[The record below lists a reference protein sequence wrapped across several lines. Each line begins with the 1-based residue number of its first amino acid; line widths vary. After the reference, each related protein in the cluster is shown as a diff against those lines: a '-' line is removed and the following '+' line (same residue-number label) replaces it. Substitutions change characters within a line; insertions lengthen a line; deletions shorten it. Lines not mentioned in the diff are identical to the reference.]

1 LPRKYKIAFA
11 ACERDCSGATIHDAG
26 FIGRKQNGVEGFAV
40 QGTAIS
46 SEMGKL
52 LRLHTL
58 SGNE

>member
-1 LPRKYKIAFA
+1 VKSVLVHGEGGQNRAAKGAYSVGKILFVCLP
-11 ACERDCSGATIHDAG
+11 
-26 FIGRKQNGVEGFAV
+26 NP
-40 QGTAIS
+40 TAIS

>member
-1 LPRKYKIAFA
+1 MTIAKLRQKRLGFGA
-11 ACERDCSGATIHDAG
+11 AGATGTA
-26 FIGRKQNGVEGFAV
+26 AV
-40 QGTAIS
+40 LTAIS

>member
-1 LPRKYKIAFA
+1 MTANQAKI
-11 ACERDCSGATIHDAG
+11 D
-26 FIGRKQNGVEGFAV
+26 
-40 QGTAIS
+40 TAIS